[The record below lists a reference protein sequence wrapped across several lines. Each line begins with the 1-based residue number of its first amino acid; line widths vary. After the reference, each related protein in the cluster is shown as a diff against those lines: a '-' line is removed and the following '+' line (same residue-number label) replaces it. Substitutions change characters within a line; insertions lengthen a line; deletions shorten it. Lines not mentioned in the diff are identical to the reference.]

1 MPVFGVVNDP
11 PPKLLAGEANTTNV
25 PLGVGNGCKS
35 WSQLLASLPAGPA
48 LIMLLIIGVLLTGVA
63 YIPRAVLP
71 GQAVVR
77 SGFSMLVDQVKYTAW
92 DPSGSRNGASDRLV
106 PVLPPAALRDTKFV
120 AGVTM
125 FRILISE
132 PNTP

>member
-1 MPVFGVVNDP
+1 MPVLGLSNVP
-11 PPKLLAGEANTTNV
+11 PPKLLAGEAKTTNV

-35 WSQLLASLPAGPA
+35 WSQLLGSLPAGPA

-77 SGFSMLVDQVKYTAW
+77 LGFSMSMDQVKYTAL
-92 DPSGSRNGASDRLV
+92 DPSGSRNGASDRLLPV
-106 PVLPPAALRDTKFV
+106 PVPAALRDTRCV
-120 AGVTM
+120 AGVLM
-125 FRILISE
+125 FR
-132 PNTP
+132 

>member
-1 MPVFGVVNDP
+1 MPVLGLSNVP

-25 PLGVGNGCKS
+25 PSGVGYGNRF
-35 WSQLLASLPAGPA
+35 WSQLLGSLPAGPA

-71 GQAVVR
+71 GQVLVR
-77 SGFSMLVDQVKYTAW
+77 SGFSIVVDQVKYTAL
-92 DPSGSRNGASDRLV
+92 DPSGSRNGGSARLLPV
-106 PVLPPAALRDTKFV
+106 PVPAALGDTRFV

-125 FRILISE
+125 FRM
-132 PNTP
+132 

>member
-1 MPVFGVVNDP
+1 MPVFGLVNDP

-71 GQAVVR
+71 GQVLVR
-77 SGFSMLVDQVKYTAW
+77 SGFSTLVNQVKYTALL
-92 DPSGSRNGASDRLV
+92 PSGSRNGASDRLLPV
-106 PVLPPAALRDTKFV
+106 PVPAALRDTRCV
-120 AGVTM
+120 AGVLM
-125 FRILISE
+125 FRI
-132 PNTP
+132 